1 MPDAYIYDGGRRPF
15 GRDGGAL
22 SSIRPDDL
30 LGDIIR
36 TLIQR
41 NAFDLN
47 QYEDVIAGGT
57 QRVPRLAG
65 VKNALNLMT
74 SGQPLEKLAGTRQL
88 NIQYE

>member
-1 MPDAYIYDGGRRPF
+1 MPISTTVVVALF
-15 GRDGGAL
+15 GRHGGAL

-47 QYEDVIAGGT
+47 QYEDVKAVNYPI
-57 QRVPRLAG
+57 
-65 VKNALNLMT
+65 
-74 SGQPLEKLAGTRQL
+74 
-88 NIQYE
+88 